1 MTLQASGTITLKDI
15 QDEFGGANPISL
27 SEYYRGGAYVVNEAI
42 NNGIPTS
49 GAIQLSD
56 FYLAKGTGN
65 LTFEYIGSVNYTGN
79 AYSYTFVNVPI
90 GTATSDRLVV
100 IAVQINADEFSSY
113 NISNVTVN
121 GVSTP
126 YIARSASGKN
136 CWLVQRVITT
146 GTTADVAVTLAG
158 SGTPGRCTLMVY
170 NVGNYTSSTPIIT
183 ISGLKGDPTI
193 SQTIDYKA
201 GMVVI
206 ANACQKNEPTS
217 FTWTGLTEDRDSNI
231 ESSRHTSASGRI
243 STDSRTISV
252 TGEDVTTRVYASL
265 AVWR

>member
-1 MTLQASGTITLKDI
+1 MTLQASGDITLKDI
-15 QDEFGGANPISL
+15 QAEFGGANPISL
-27 SEYYRGGAYVVNEAI
+27 SEYYRGGAYVVNQSI
-42 NNGIPTS
+42 NNNIPTS
-49 GAIQLSD
+49 GSIQLSD

-65 LTFEYIGSVNYTGN
+65 LTFEYIGSVNNTGN

-100 IAVQINADEFSSY
+100 IAVQINVSESTSY
-113 NISNVTVN
+113 YISDVAIN
-121 GVSTP
+121 GASTP

-146 GTTADVAVTLAG
+146 GTTADVVVTLAG

-170 NVGNYTSSTPIIT
+170 NVGNYTSSTPVITVSGLNGTTSISRT
-183 ISGLKGDPTI
+183 IS
-193 SQTIDYKA
+193 YKS

-206 ANACQKNEPTS
+206 ANAFQYTEPTG

-231 ESSRHTSASGRI
+231 EDSRHTSASGRI
-243 STDSRTISV
+243 SSNSGTITITS
-252 TGEDVTTRVYASL
+252 ENTTVPIYASL